1 MQLVDVGLSGYF
13 KCLPATLLMAVFA
26 GRLYQW
32 EVRLMYGRV
41 LDRLKETIAEMEDLS
56 A

>member
-1 MQLVDVGLSGYF
+1 MQLVDLGLSGYF
-13 KCLPATLLMAVFA
+13 KRLPATLLMAIFA

-41 LDRLKETIAEMEDLS
+41 LNKLEETVAEMEDLS